1 MAKDRKR
8 SPEKP
13 SALRRCLGCLPQIF
27 TLIGALVVGFI
38 LIRLLLMPWAYHIGG
53 QSFPSTQWTGFGRLH
68 SNAGQDSGLYIQ
80 IEGTI
85 WSTQRRSLKWELNPS
100 YTGTA
105 SLCGPKGERFMLDLS
120 GGAPRS
126 SRRWLS
132 TNGTKVLFSL
142 DPPQGSPDSMDLDL
156 RGEWKGSDLVVED
169 RKPGQHGEATLKP
182 GSYSEF
188 QKLCDALK

>member
-1 MAKDRKR
+1 MAKDRKP

-53 QSFPSTQWTGFGRLH
+53 QSFPNTQWMGFGRLH
-68 SNAGQDSGLYIQ
+68 STSGPDYGLLIQ
-80 IEGTI
+80 IGGVL
-85 WSTQRRSLKWELNPS
+85 WSEQKGVARWKLNPG
-100 YTGTA
+100 YAGTA
-105 SLCGPKGERFMLDLS
+105 SLCGPKGERFLLEVS

-126 SRRWLS
+126 SSPWLS
-132 TNGTKVLFSL
+132 TDGTKLLL
-142 DPPQGSPDSMDLDL
+142 DLGPPDGSPGSMRLNL
-156 RGEWKGSDLVVED
+156 GGEWRGSELVVED
-169 RKPGQHGEATLKP
+169 RNPEQHASATLKP
-182 GSYSEF
+182 GSHSEF